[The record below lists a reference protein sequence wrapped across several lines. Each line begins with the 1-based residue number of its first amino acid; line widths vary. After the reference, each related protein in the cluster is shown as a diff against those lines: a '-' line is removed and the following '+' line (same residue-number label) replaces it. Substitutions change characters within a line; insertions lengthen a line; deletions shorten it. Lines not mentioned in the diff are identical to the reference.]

1 MSDVRVIDQSY
12 LPRVEKEPEPSSLDE
27 PAAPASAFCGR
38 CNEPIKK
45 SANVYSVI
53 DKPPYQKH
61 GR

>member
-1 MSDVRVIDQSY
+1 MDQSY